1 MEATS
6 QLLSN
11 FKLFSKSEETA
22 PTTTITSSLLSKS
35 YLGIFFFA
43 LCMIVGLIYYQQD
56 VIKEFI
62 NTWIVNLWLTTHL
75 TPQGEITSTYVPAS
89 FSPLSAILQ
98 L

>member
-11 FKLFSKSEETA
+11 FKLFSKSEETT
-22 PTTTITSSLLSKS
+22 PTTTTSSLLSKS

-43 LCMIVGLIYYQQD
+43 VCIIIGLIYYQQN

-75 TPQGEITSTYVPAS
+75 TPQGEISSTYVPAS
-89 FSPLSAILQ
+89 FSPMSAILQ
-98 L
+98 

>member
-11 FKLFSKSEETA
+11 FKLFSKSEETTPA
-22 PTTTITSSLLSKS
+22 TNNSSLLSKS

-43 LCMIVGLIYYQQD
+43 VCMIVGLIYYQQD
-56 VIKEFI
+56 NIKEFI

-75 TPQGEITSTYVPAS
+75 TPQGEIASTYVPAS
-89 FSPLSAILQ
+89 FSPMSAILQ
-98 L
+98 